1 MYEIIKKI
9 PLNPSICK
17 MVISA
22 PEIAKNAEPGQFI
35 VLRASEKGERI
46 PLTICDSDPGAGTIT
61 IIFQVVGKTTSLLYI
76 LKAGDFLTDLLGPL
90 GHPTQIEK
98 YGKVV
103 CVAGGVG
110 TAEIFP
116 VARALQKAGN
126 EVSVIIGARSKDIL
140 ILVDEIKSFA
150 KEVAVTTDDG
160 TFGRKGFVTEALSEM
175 MEKGS
180 FDKAFISGPIPM
192 MKAVSALTKKHNLST
207 TASLDSNM
215 VDATGMCG
223 ACRVTVAGKMKFT
236 CVDGP
241 EFDAHQID
249 FDELAKRRTRFI
261 DEEKQSLGL
270 FKKCCEKCLK

>member
-1 MYEIIKKI
+1 MYEIIKKS

-17 MVISA
+17 MAISA
-22 PEIAKNAEPGQFI
+22 PDIAKKAKPGQFI
-35 VLRASEKGERI
+35 VLRVSEKGERI

-61 IIFQVVGKTTSLLYI
+61 IIFQAVGKTTSLLCT
-76 LKAGDFLTDLLGPL
+76 LKEGESLKDILGPL
-90 GHPTQIEK
+90 GHPTRIEK
-98 YGKVV
+98 YGRVV

-140 ILVDEIKSFA
+140 ILVDEIKAFA
-150 KEVAVTTDDG
+150 KEAAVTTDDG

-175 MEKGS
+175 LERNS

-192 MKAVSALTKKHNLST
+192 MKAVSELTKKHNLST
-207 TASLDSNM
+207 VASLDSNM

-223 ACRVTVAGKMKFT
+223 ACRVTVAGEMKFT

-249 FDELAKRRTRFI
+249 FDELLKRRERFI
-261 DEEKQSLGL
+261 DEEKRSLEL
-270 FKKCCEKCLK
+270 FKKRCERCQK